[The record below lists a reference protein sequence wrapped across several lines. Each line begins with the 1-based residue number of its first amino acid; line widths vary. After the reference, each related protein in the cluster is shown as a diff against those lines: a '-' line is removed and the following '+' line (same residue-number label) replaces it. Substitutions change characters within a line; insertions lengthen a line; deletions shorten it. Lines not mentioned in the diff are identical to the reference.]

1 MVWYDDAGISKEQK
15 GAKMNRPI
23 IKRWKI
29 HWRGLDGY
37 ALRDG
42 SIAYYPD
49 EDPERNAHTLAHE
62 AAHQVTGEGGHSLEF
77 WAVFDLLCEYLGISH
92 PDWAAPWRSD
102 EEYPD
107 ARAWAEQEKSRIEIW
122 VQAILKELGNGERK

>member
-1 MVWYDDAGISKEQK
+1 MN
-15 GAKMNRPI
+15 NRPV

-29 HWRGLDGY
+29 RWRGLDGY

-42 SIAYYPD
+42 SIAYYPYP

-77 WAVFDLLCEYLGISH
+77 WAVFDLLCECLGLGISH

-102 EEYPD
+102 KEYPD